1 MNEFLVNLR
10 KRNGVLYWFGCLNI
24 LLSILCI
31 FLSILDDRSILNEN
45 AWKRPLNYYIY
56 SCITLWSLGWLIDI
70 INSKKYIRL
79 VSWVLAISILIE
91 STLVFIQAYKG
102 EKAFLDVTSPSN
114 LLIQKCMMLL
124 DFTFC
129 MSIFLIVV
137 MLFVQKKMPVSQH
150 YTWGVRKGVLVFF
163 FFTALGFYLN
173 FWSGSSAQM
182 NKQLSILSEIHWN
195 QRSNNSRWSLMMGL
209 TSLQFI
215 PLISN
220 YALKKK
226 NQVVIFSII
235 YFLLALLLF
244 FSFQFNLFKI

>member
-1 MNEFLVNLR
+1 MNDFLVNLR

-31 FLSILDDRSILNEN
+31 FLSIVDERSILNEN

-79 VSWVLAISILIE
+79 LSWVLAISILIE
-91 STLVFIQAYKG
+91 STLVFIQSYKG

-114 LLIQKCMMLL
+114 LLIQKCMMVL

-129 MSIFLIVV
+129 ISIFLIVV
-137 MLFVQKKMPVSQH
+137 LLFAQKKMPVSQH
-150 YTWGVRKGVLVFF
+150 YTWGVRKGVLIFF
-163 FFTALGFYLN
+163 LFTALGFYLN
-173 FWSGSSAQM
+173 FWGDSTAQM

-195 QRSNNSRWSLMMGL
+195 QMSNHSRVSLMMGL
-209 TSLQFI
+209 FSLQLI
-215 PLISN
+215 PLTSN

-226 NQVVIFSII
+226 NQVIFFSII

-244 FSFQFNLFKI
+244 FSFQFNLIKI